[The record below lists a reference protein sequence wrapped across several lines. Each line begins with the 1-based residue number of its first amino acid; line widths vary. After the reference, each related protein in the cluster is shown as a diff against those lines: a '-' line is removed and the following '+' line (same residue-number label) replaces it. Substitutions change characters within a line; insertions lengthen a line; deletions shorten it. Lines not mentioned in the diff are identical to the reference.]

1 MAAQVLFLSEQTLKQ
16 RSVLQENV
24 DMKIVTPTIIE
35 VQEFYILPILG
46 TSLYNELK
54 TQIAA
59 NTVSVANKNLIDNY
73 ITNTMIWYMQ
83 VELPLSMNYKY
94 FNKSVG
100 VQNADN
106 MQPAN
111 MSEIRDLMDEARNK
125 AQVYAER
132 LTKFLLQNTKIYPLY
147 LTQTGVGI
155 DTIFPQRTNYNSGL
169 VLGGDGCCMG
179 NYNFRGIKIEP
190 RELTQP
196 CTFC

>member
-16 RSVLQENV
+16 RSVLQDNV

-59 NTVSVANKNLIDNY
+59 STVSTANKNLIDNY

-83 VELPLSMNYKY
+83 VELPLAMNYKY

-106 MQPAN
+106 MQPAS
-111 MSEIRDLMDEARNK
+111 MSEIRDIMDEARNK

-132 LTKFLLQNTKIYPLY
+132 LTKFLLANTTTYPLY

-169 VLGGDGCCMG
+169 LIDGDGCCSG
-179 NYNFRGIKIEP
+179 RYNFQGIKIEP
-190 RELTQP
+190 RELTKP
-196 CTFC
+196 CTYC